1 MSEINEKYR
10 KTSVSIKKYFSVF
23 FFLFRITSTLD
34 SEAGVDRTLWWDYN
48 IRIILFIIKVSAYT
62 SNRDSFWLN
71 TFFVEKPNEYFLRRY
86 YLSLTRQSKLIE
98 KKVCT
103 ILHNRVKWRI
113 MTILILRFL
122 IIIYLI
128 ILSSR
133 LNQNFSGLDF
143 YTVN

>member
-1 MSEINEKYR
+1 MMRLQHKNNPIYHK
-10 KTSVSIKKYFSVF
+10 SICLY
-23 FFLFRITSTLD
+23 
-34 SEAGVDRTLWWDYN
+34 
-48 IRIILFIIKVSAYT
+48 

-71 TFFVEKPNEYFLRRY
+71 TFFVEKPNEYFLRKY

-143 YTVN
+143 YTVNQTEGEGQISVTLLVPLCDVVSLLVFILRKSIK